1 MLHEQAAIKQIQINE
16 AQASVLQQIMQ
27 NASKSIL
34 QNVND
39 KSDAYL
45 VRLFFEEFNSMVNK
59 SKQSNRDL
67 YLLDALQQLHFI
79 DEDISKEPNYND
91 ENYENYRKM

>member
-1 MLHEQAAIKQIQINE
+1 
-16 AQASVLQQIMQ
+16 MQ

-45 VRLFFEEFNSMVNK
+45 VRLFFEEFNSMISE
-59 SKQSNRDL
+59 SKQNNRDL
-67 YLLDALQQLHFI
+67 YLLDALQQLRFI